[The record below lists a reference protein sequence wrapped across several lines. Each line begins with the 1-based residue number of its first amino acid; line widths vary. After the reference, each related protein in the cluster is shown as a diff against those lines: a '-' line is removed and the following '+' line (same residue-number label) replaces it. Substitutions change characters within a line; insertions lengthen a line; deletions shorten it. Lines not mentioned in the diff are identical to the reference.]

1 MELEFLDRFS
11 KSIQIP
17 NFTKIR
23 PVAAQLFH
31 ADGLTDVMKLTVA
44 YRNFANAPNSAAW
57 LSPWTVTVSLNS
69 LLCGRA
75 VFCVREELKVYKAW
89 LRTLCGR
96 HNGIPTGFVSRYFGR
111 SRSVLFHHCLIAVN
125 SALIMINGWRLG
137 ILKHNSDH
145 SDVEWGRGGGRG
157 GGWH

>member
-44 YRNFANAPNSAAW
+44 YRNFANAPNSAA
-57 LSPWTVTVSLNS
+57 
-69 LLCGRA
+69 
-75 VFCVREELKVYKAW
+75 
-89 LRTLCGR
+89 
-96 HNGIPTGFVSRYFGR
+96 
-111 SRSVLFHHCLIAVN
+111 
-125 SALIMINGWRLG
+125 
-137 ILKHNSDH
+137 
-145 SDVEWGRGGGRG
+145 
-157 GGWH
+157 